1 MNNNTLQQNT
11 TIVQGASQAA
21 IKAGILCSISFLCC
35 VRGISSPTMAT
46 VGHFTALWA
55 AYDIFKSILRY
66 RLNISDIKFGK
77 CLKMAFLTCIFA
89 GLLTNVVQYLYFQFF
104 DKGFFLSSL
113 ASVMESPEYKEM
125 INSVFADVPQS
136 EWDNAFEQINLQT
149 LMAQM
154 VFVNLLLS
162 VPVSLITAGLA
173 TIPTIKG
180 RTIERPGQNLDNN

>member
-1 MNNNTLQQNT
+1 MSNDTPQSYT

-21 IKAGILCSISFLCC
+21 IKTGILCSISFLCC
-35 VRGISSPTMAT
+35 VRGISSPAMAT
-46 VGHFTALWA
+46 IGHFTALWA
-55 AYDIFKSILRY
+55 AYNIFKSILRY
-66 RLNISDIKFGK
+66 RLNIRDIKFGN

-125 INSVFADVPQS
+125 INSVFADIPQS
-136 EWDNAFEQINLQT
+136 EWDNAFEQINVQT
-149 LMAQM
+149 LMLQM

-173 TIPTIKG
+173 AIPTIKG
-180 RTIERPGQNLDNN
+180 KPIDRPEQNFDND